1 VKRSK
6 QPVRPQPENIVD
18 HSDMRSTLS
27 KKLSELNTLHET
39 MFEEHNRLIQE
50 NMKLTQDLIKLRLEK
65 TQAITA
71 KDEVNHV
78 NG

>member
-1 VKRSK
+1 MKRSK
-6 QPVRPQPENIVD
+6 QPARPPPEPVVD

-27 KKLSELNTLHET
+27 KKLSELSTLHET

-50 NMKLTQDLIKLRLEK
+50 NMKLTQDLIKLRVEK
-65 TQAITA
+65 TQALAA
-71 KDEVNHV
+71 KDEVNRV